1 MNTKNLLKICS
12 KEVLK
17 ILYEYNV
24 IDVHGQVGVTI
35 SASQLVQRDNIVL
48 VYLIIRTVYT

>member
-1 MNTKNLLKICS
+1 M
-12 KEVLK
+12 
-17 ILYEYNV
+17 YEYNV

-35 SASQLVQRDNIVL
+35 SASQLVQRVTDNVVL